1 MLTPEQHLALAEAV
15 SVEAVV
21 NLDAPAKI
29 NLCLYVGPTRE
40 DGLHELCSLFAPL
53 GAGRPA

>member
-1 MLTPEQHLALAEAV
+1 M
-15 SVEAVV
+15 

-29 NLCLYVGPTRE
+29 NLCLYVGPRRE

-53 GAGRPA
+53 GLADRLTSPPPTRIR

>member
-1 MLTPEQHLALAEAV
+1 M
-15 SVEAVV
+15 

-53 GAGRPA
+53 GLADRSDGRRRRARIR